1 MKYKTVITN
10 IGVNSYIGKGITPAK
25 AFYDAINQAFGGY
38 ADNELSRAWSQCF
51 IASERAM
58 SDGIDYACAI
68 IDAKQVKVEIRKL

>member
-1 MKYKTVITN
+1 MSYKTIITN
-10 IGVNSYIGKGITPAK
+10 IGVASYVGKGITPAK

-51 IASERAM
+51 IATEKAM
-58 SDGIDYACAI
+58 VDDINYACAI